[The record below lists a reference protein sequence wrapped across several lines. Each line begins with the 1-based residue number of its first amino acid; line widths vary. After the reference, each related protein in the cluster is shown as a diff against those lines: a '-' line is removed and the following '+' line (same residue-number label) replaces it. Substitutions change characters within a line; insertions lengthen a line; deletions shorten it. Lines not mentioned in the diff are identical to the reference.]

1 MPGTPLTGVNLSK
14 FLSRGYATRT
24 RRSRDLL
31 IEPTPGEAEQP
42 LGQENDHGNENQSHE
57 DQVVFR
63 EEARQSLAQQQKEGG
78 PDEGT
83 DQGADPADDV
93 KDDDLA

>member
-1 MPGTPLTGVNLSK
+1 M
-14 FLSRGYATRT
+14 
-24 RRSRDLL
+24 

-63 EEARQSLAQQQKEGG
+63 EEARQSLAQQQKECGAE
-78 PDEGT
+78 DGT
-83 DQGADPADDV
+83 DQGPDPADDV